1 MLVVNPQ
8 IIDES
13 EIISMATSVCHE
25 IDHIYLHWTA
35 GHYGQA
41 YDDYHL
47 NIDRDGNVY
56 RTCRSLADEKT
67 HTWRRNGRSI
77 GIALDCGYRASVAVP
92 VGAVEE
98 ELCGVTAGS
107 KRLRPLLSAEV
118 DYGPEPPASPQIE
131 CLGRITALLCRHLE
145 LPVTE
150 ETVMTHAEAAIADG
164 YGPCSGDPEMRWD
177 LWFLPDH
184 KTLNG
189 ALYPGGLLLRA
200 KAQYYLDTMQAV

>member
-1 MLVVNPQ
+1 MLLVNPQ

-13 EIISMATSVCHE
+13 EIISMAKSACRG

-47 NIDRDGNVY
+47 NIDRDRTVY
-56 RTCRSLADEKT
+56 RTCRSLTDSKA
-67 HTWRRNGRSI
+67 HTWKRNGRSI

-92 VGAVEE
+92 LGAAEE
-98 ELCGVTAGS
+98 ELCGVNVGS

-118 DYGPEPPASPQIE
+118 NYGPEPPASPQIE
-131 CLGRITALLCRHLE
+131 CLAKITALLCRHLE
-145 LPVTE
+145 LPITE
-150 ETVMTHAEAAIADG
+150 GTVMTHAEAAIADG

-177 LWFLPDH
+177 LWFLPDSA
-184 KTLNG
+184 TG
-189 ALYPGGLLLRA
+189 SGIYPGGDIIRA
-200 KAQYYLDTMQAV
+200 KAVWYPLRDVIA